1 MWYVQIFCHCSLKY
15 NILWDFLLVRR
26 NCSLDSMATIQDI
39 FRRAP
44 ESAAAMRRRLR
55 AERKGEAGQ
64 KDTDLLTQESSII
77 VDQLVTDKSR

>member
-1 MWYVQIFCHCSLKY
+1 MCTYMSVIFPFNVIIH
-15 NILWDFLLVRR
+15 FVVLLVRR
-26 NCSLDSMATIQDI
+26 NCSLDSMATTQDI

-64 KDTDLLTQESSII
+64 KDGDLLTQESSII
-77 VDQLVTDKSR
+77 VDQIVTDKSR

>member
-1 MWYVQIFCHCSLKY
+1 
-15 NILWDFLLVRR
+15 
-26 NCSLDSMATIQDI
+26 MATTQDI

-64 KDTDLLTQESSII
+64 KDADLLTQESSII